1 MNSRRLK
8 RWGILAVVGV
18 LMLAAAGFFGFRLAV
33 GMVRSKIVE
42 ALGPGSDIREI
53 RVGWSSVSLVG
64 LRVQGPPG
72 WPAADALRADEVRV
86 VPSLTSLLA
95 GRIAVTS
102 ITVTRPYLST
112 LRTRDGRLRVVPSLL
127 ERPPD
132 KDRAG
137 ISAPVPEL
145 HIGRITLT
153 DGVVDFFDAT
163 VAQPPLRT
171 RLEQIQAGLKDILV
185 PALTGKTDFD
195 LSGVVKGAK
204 QDGRVRV
211 SGWVEV
217 ATKDSSVKMELHG
230 MDLVAFQPYLSRAA
244 DVRVQRGSLDVTV
257 QSDVRKNT
265 LKAPGS
271 MSIARLD
278 LAPGQG
284 VLGTFMGMPRSA
296 VLGFMKGKGDTITVH
311 FVLEGDLT
319 NPQFSLN
326 EIISR
331 RVAVSM
337 AESLGVNIRGLAEGA
352 GSLGFKGVGSL
363 GETAKGLG
371 GAMQKLFGGPK
382 K

>member
-1 MNSRRLK
+1 
-8 RWGILAVVGV
+8 
-18 LMLAAAGFFGFRLAV
+18 
-33 GMVRSKIVE
+33 
-42 ALGPGSDIREI
+42 
-53 RVGWSSVSLVG
+53 
-64 LRVQGPPG
+64 
-72 WPAADALRADEVRV
+72 
-86 VPSLTSLLA
+86 
-95 GRIAVTS
+95 
-102 ITVTRPYLST
+102 
-112 LRTRDGRLRVVPSLL
+112 
-127 ERPPD
+127 
-132 KDRAG
+132 
-137 ISAPVPEL
+137 
-145 HIGRITLT
+145 
-153 DGVVDFFDAT
+153 
-163 VAQPPLRT
+163 
-171 RLEQIQAGLKDILV
+171 
-185 PALTGKTDFD
+185 
-195 LSGVVKGAK
+195 
-204 QDGRVRV
+204 
-211 SGWVEV
+211 
-217 ATKDSSVKMELHG
+217 